1 MRNSLKLSTSLT
13 WKELLYSL
21 LILGAATL
29 IGLLFSNLGFTEAN
43 IITIYLLAILLAS
56 LITTSRWCSLLN
68 SLVSVLVFNF
78 FFTEPKFT
86 LHAYEK
92 GYPVTFAVMFI
103 ASWITGTLAVRV
115 KEHGKKAAEAEMLAQ
130 KEQLR
135 ANLLRSISHDLRTP
149 LTSISGNAS
158 NLLSN
163 SSSFDEDTKIQIYS
177 DIYNDSM
184 WLINLVENLLSV
196 SRMEDGKM
204 ILHMQTELMDE
215 IITEA
220 LRHVEK
226 RSYKHKIKVV
236 HEDELLLAKIDGRLI
251 VQVIINLIDNAIKYT
266 QPGTDIMIHSQ
277 KVGDWIVIDVAD
289 NGKGIPKEEKEHVFE
304 MFYTGNNNIADSRR
318 SIGLGLFL
326 CKSIVEAHGGKMEL
340 LDFMPHGSIFR
351 FSLPAGEVKL
361 HE

>member
-1 MRNSLKLSTSLT
+1 MKTKFPS
-13 WKELLYSL
+13 WKEVVYSIF
-21 LILGAATL
+21 ILAIATL
-29 IGLLFSNLGFTEAN
+29 IGLLFAKLGFTEAN
-43 IITIYLLAILLAS
+43 IITLYLLAVLLAS
-56 LITTSRWCSLLN
+56 LVTTSRICSLIN
-68 SLVSVLVFNF
+68 SLLSVLIFNF
-78 FFTEPKFT
+78 FFTVPQFT

-103 ASWITGTLAVRV
+103 ASWITSTLAMRV
-115 KEHGKKAAEAEMLAQ
+115 KEHAQKAAEAELLAQ

-163 SSSFDEDTKIQIYS
+163 SDSFDDETKRQIYS
-177 DIYNDSM
+177 DIYDDSM

-204 ILHMQTELMDE
+204 IMHIQTELMDE

-220 LRHVEK
+220 LRHIDK
-226 RSYKHKIKVV
+226 RSSNHSIKVIG
-236 HEDELLLAKIDGRLI
+236 EDDFILAKIDGKLI
-251 VQVIINLIDNAIKYT
+251 VQVIINIVDNAIKYT
-266 QPGTDIMIHSQ
+266 EDGTEITIHYR
-277 KVGDWIVIDVAD
+277 KDGDWIVVDIAD
-289 NGKGIPKEEKEHVFE
+289 TGKGIADIEKPRVFE
-304 MFYTGNNNIADSRR
+304 MFFTGSNTIADNRR

-326 CKSIVEAHGGKMEL
+326 CKSIIQAHGGEICL
-340 LDFMPHGSIFR
+340 LDNQPKGSIFR
-351 FSLPAGEVKL
+351 FTLPAGEVTI

>member
-1 MRNSLKLSTSLT
+1 MQNTLKLYKLPT
-13 WKELLYSL
+13 WKELLYCL
-21 LILGAATL
+21 LILGIATL
-29 IGLLFSNLGFTEAN
+29 IGILFSNLGFTEAN

-56 LITTSRWCSLLN
+56 LVTTSRWCSLIN
-68 SLVSVLVFNF
+68 SLLSVLVFNF

-92 GYPVTFAVMFI
+92 GYPITFAVMFI

-115 KEHGKKAAEAEMLAQ
+115 KEHGKKAAEAELLAQ

-163 SSSFDEDTKIQIYS
+163 SSSFDEDTKKQIYS
-177 DIYNDSM
+177 DIYDDSM

-204 ILHMQTELMDE
+204 ILHIQTELMDE
-215 IITEA
+215 IISEA
-220 LRHVEK
+220 LRHIEK
-226 RSYKHKIKVV
+226 RRLDHEIEVV
-236 HEDELLLAKIDGRLI
+236 HEEELLLAKIDGRLI

-266 QPGTDIMIHSQ
+266 PAGTKIMIRSQ
-277 KVGDWIVIDVAD
+277 KVDDLIMVEVAD
-289 NGKGIPKEEKEHVFE
+289 NGMGIPVNEKSRVFE
-304 MFYTGNNNIADSRR
+304 MFYTGDNKIADSRR

-326 CKSIVEAHGGKMEL
+326 CKSIIEAHGGKMEV
-340 LDFMPHGSIFR
+340 LDFVPHGSVFR
-351 FSLPAGEVKL
+351 FSLPAGEVSL

>member
-1 MRNSLKLSTSLT
+1 MKLSKFPS

-29 IGLLFSNLGFTEAN
+29 IGLLFSYLGFTEAN

-56 LITTSRWCSLLN
+56 LITTSRWCSLFN
-68 SLVSVLVFNF
+68 SLASVLVFNF

-92 GYPVTFAVMFI
+92 GYPVTFAIMFI

-115 KEHGKKAAEAEMLAQ
+115 KEHGKKAAEAELLAQ

-163 SSSFDEDTKIQIYS
+163 SSSFDESTKKQIYS
-177 DIYNDSM
+177 DIYDDSM

-215 IITEA
+215 IVTEA
-220 LRHVEK
+220 LRHIDK
-226 RSYKHKIKVV
+226 RGSQHHIKVI
-236 HEDELLLAKIDGRLI
+236 HEDDMLLAKMDGRLI
-251 VQVIINLIDNAIKYT
+251 MQVIINLVDNAIKYT
-266 QPGTDIMIHSQ
+266 PQGTNIFI
-277 KVGDWIVIDVAD
+277 KVKKEMEWIVVEVAD
-289 NGKGIPKEEKEHVFE
+289 TGAGIPNDEKVRVFE
-304 MFYTGNNNIADSRR
+304 MFYTGGKPVADSRR

-326 CKSIVEAHGGKMEL
+326 CKSIIEAHGGKMQL
-340 LDFMPHGSIFR
+340 YDHVPCGSVFR
-351 FSLPAGEVKL
+351 FTLPAGEVNL
-361 HE
+361 NE

>member
-1 MRNSLKLSTSLT
+1 MEKLFTFSKLPS

-21 LILGAATL
+21 LILGIATF
-29 IGLLFSNLGFTEAN
+29 IGLLFSYLGFTEAN

-56 LITTSRWCSLLN
+56 LVTTSRWCSLIN
-68 SLVSVLVFNF
+68 SLACVLIFNF
-78 FFTEPKFT
+78 LFTEPRFT

-92 GYPVTFAVMFI
+92 GYPVTFAIMFI

-115 KEHGKKAAEAEMLAQ
+115 KEHGKKAAEAELLAQ

-163 SSSFDEDTKIQIYS
+163 SSSFDELTMKQIYS
-177 DIYNDSM
+177 DIYDDAM

-204 ILHMQTELMDE
+204 ILHIQTELVDE
-215 IITEA
+215 IVSEA
-220 LRHVEK
+220 LQHIDK
-226 RSYKHKIKVV
+226 RSIEHDIKVV
-236 HEDELLLAKIDGRLI
+236 NEDEFLLAKMDGRLI
-251 VQVIINLIDNAIKYT
+251 VQVIINLVDNAIKYT
-266 QPGTDIMIHSQ
+266 PKGTEILVRV
-277 KVGDWIVIDVAD
+277 KKENDWVYLEVAD
-289 NGKGIPKEEKEHVFE
+289 TGKGIADSEKERVFE
-304 MFYTGNNNIADSRR
+304 MFYTGNATADSRR

-326 CKSIVEAHGGKMEL
+326 CKSIVEAHGGKL
-340 LDFMPHGSIFR
+340 KLFDNVPHGSVFQ
-351 FSLPAGEVKL
+351 FSLPAGEVNL

>member
-1 MRNSLKLSTSLT
+1 MRNSFKLSKLPS
-13 WKELLYSL
+13 WKELFYSL

-43 IITIYLLAILLAS
+43 IITIYLLAILLTS
-56 LITTSRWCSLLN
+56 LVTTSRWCNLLN
-68 SLVSVLVFNF
+68 SLISVLVFNF

-86 LHAYEK
+86 LHVYEK
-92 GYPVTFAVMFI
+92 GYPVTFVILFI

-163 SSSFDEDTKIQIYS
+163 SSSFDEATKKQIYS
-177 DIYNDSM
+177 DIYDDSM

-204 ILHMQTELMDE
+204 ILHMQTELIDE
-215 IITEA
+215 IVTES

-226 RSYKHKIKVV
+226 RSFKHIIKVV
-236 HEDELLLAKIDGRLI
+236 HEEELLLVKIDARLI

-266 QPGTDIMIHSQ
+266 PPGTEITIHS
-277 KVGDWIVIDVAD
+277 KKLDEWIVVDVAD
-289 NGKGIPKEEKEHVFE
+289 NGAGIPEEEKERVFE
-304 MFYTGNNNIADSRR
+304 MFYTGNNKIADSRR

-326 CKSIVEAHGGKMEL
+326 CKSIIEAHGGQIEL
-340 LDFMPHGSIFR
+340 LDFEPHGSLFR
-351 FSLPAGEVKL
+351 FTLPAGEVSL

>member
-1 MRNSLKLSTSLT
+1 MGSGIKLSKFPSLK
-13 WKELLYSL
+13 EYVYSL
-21 LILGAATL
+21 LILAAATL
-29 IGLLFSNLGFTEAN
+29 IGLLFAFLGFTEAN
-43 IITIYLLAILLAS
+43 IITIYLLAILLDS
-56 LITTSRWCSLLN
+56 LVTTSRWCSLLN
-68 SLVSVLVFNF
+68 SLASVLIFNF

-86 LHAYEK
+86 LHAYDKE
-92 GYPVTFAVMFI
+92 YPVTFAVMFI

-163 SSSFDEDTKIQIYS
+163 AFSFDENEKRQIYS
-177 DIYNDSM
+177 DIYDDTM

-196 SRMEDGKM
+196 SRMEDGRM
-204 ILHMQTELMDE
+204 NLHMQTELMDE

-220 LRHVEK
+220 LQHIDK
-226 RSYKHKIKVV
+226 RSSEHVIKVMYQ
-236 HEDELLLAKIDGRLI
+236 DDFLLAKMDGRLI
-251 VQVIINLIDNAIKYT
+251 MQVIINLVDNAIKYT
-266 QPGTDIMIHSQ
+266 SKGTEITIHT
-277 KVGDWIVIDVAD
+277 KRENEWIVVKVMDT
-289 NGKGIPKEEKEHVFE
+289 GEGIPDYEKERIFE
-304 MFYTGNNNIADSRR
+304 MFYTGEHTIADGRR

-326 CKSIVEAHGGKMEL
+326 CKSIIEAHGGQL
-340 LDFMPHGSIFR
+340 SVCDNTPHGSIFS
-351 FSLPAGEVKL
+351 FSLPAGEVNL

>member
-1 MRNSLKLSTSLT
+1 MKAKIPSI
-13 WKELLYSL
+13 KEIVYSL
-21 LILGAATL
+21 LILAVATC
-29 IGLLFSNLGFTEAN
+29 IGLLFSGLGFTEAN
-43 IITIYLLAILLAS
+43 IITLYLLAVLLAS
-56 LITTSRWCSLLN
+56 LVTTSRMCSFVN
-68 SLVSVLVFNF
+68 SILSVLVFNF
-78 FFTEPKFT
+78 FFTVPQFT

-103 ASWITGTLAVRV
+103 ASWITSTLAMRV
-115 KEHGKKAAEAEMLAQ
+115 KEHAQKAAEAELLAQ

-163 SSSFDEDTKIQIYS
+163 SESFDEDTKKQIYS
-177 DIYNDSM
+177 DIYEDSM

-204 ILHMQTELMDE
+204 ILHFQTELMDE

-220 LRHVEK
+220 LHHIKK
-226 RSYKHKIKVV
+226 RGGHHSIIF
-236 HEDELLLAKIDGRLI
+236 EENDDFILAKIDGKLI

-266 QPGTDIMIHSQ
+266 PAGTEIRIKCKKDADKVIVDITDT
-277 KVGDWIVIDVAD
+277 GDGIVDS
-289 NGKGIPKEEKEHVFE
+289 EKTRVFE
-304 MFYTGNNNIADSRR
+304 MFFTGSNTIADSRR

-326 CKSIVEAHGGKMEL
+326 CKSIVEAHGGEIIL
-340 LDFMPHGSIFR
+340 LDNKPHGCIFQ
-351 FSLPAGEVKL
+351 FTLPAGEVTI

>member
-1 MRNSLKLSTSLT
+1 MQTSLKLSKFPS
-13 WKELLYSL
+13 WKELFYSL
-21 LILGAATL
+21 LVLGIATL
-29 IGLLFSNLGFTEAN
+29 IGLLFSYLGFTEAN

-56 LITTSRWCSLLN
+56 LVTTSRWCSLLN
-68 SLVSVLVFNF
+68 SFASVLIFNF

-115 KEHGKKAAEAEMLAQ
+115 KEHGKKAAEAELLAQ

-163 SSSFDEDTKIQIYS
+163 ASSFDEDTKRLIYS
-177 DIYNDSM
+177 DIYDDAI

-220 LRHVEK
+220 LQHIDK
-226 RSYKHKIKVV
+226 RSSEHIINVR

-251 VQVIINLIDNAIKYT
+251 VQVIINLVDNAIKYT
-266 QPGTDIMIHSQ
+266 SKDTEITIRTKKENG
-277 KVGDWIVIDVAD
+277 WIVVEVAD
-289 NGKGIPKEEKEHVFE
+289 TGDGIPDEEKNRVFE
-304 MFYTGNNNIADSRR
+304 MFFTGGNTIADSRR

-326 CKSIVEAHGGKMEL
+326 CKSIIEAHGGWLKL
-340 LDFMPHGSIFR
+340 YDTTPHGSTFC
-351 FSLPAGEVKL
+351 FTLPAGEVNL

>member
-1 MRNSLKLSTSLT
+1 MKLSKFPS

-21 LILGAATL
+21 LILATATL

-56 LITTSRWCSLLN
+56 LVTTSRWCSLFN
-68 SLVSVLVFNF
+68 SLSSVLIFNF
-78 FFTEPKFT
+78 FFTEPRFT

-115 KEHGKKAAEAEMLAQ
+115 KEHGKKAAEAELLAQ

-163 SSSFDEDTKIQIYS
+163 ASSFDEATKKQIYS
-177 DIYNDSM
+177 DIYDDSI

-204 ILHMQTELMDE
+204 ILHLQTELMDE

-220 LRHVEK
+220 LCHIDK
-226 RSYKHKIKVV
+226 RGALHHIKVF
-236 HEDELLLAKIDGRLI
+236 HEDDMLLAKMDGRLI
-251 VQVIINLIDNAIKYT
+251 VQVIINLVDNAIKYT
-266 QPGTDIMIHSQ
+266 PQGTEISILV
-277 KVGDWIVIDVAD
+277 KKEKEWIIVEVSDT
-289 NGKGIPKEEKEHVFE
+289 GEGILDEEKERVFE
-304 MFYTGNNNIADSRR
+304 MFYTGGNPIVDSRR
-318 SIGLGLFL
+318 SVGLGLFL
-326 CKSIVEAHGGKMEL
+326 CKSIIEAHGGEL
-340 LDFMPHGSIFR
+340 KLNNNVPHGSVFR
-351 FSLPAGEVKL
+351 FSLPAGEVSL

>member
-1 MRNSLKLSTSLT
+1 MKAKFPTLK
-13 WKELLYSL
+13 EVAYSL
-21 LILGAATL
+21 LILAMATM
-29 IGLLFSNLGFTEAN
+29 IGLLFSELGFTEAN
-43 IITIYLLAILLAS
+43 IITLYLLAVLLAS
-56 LITTSRWCSLLN
+56 LVTTSRVCGLMNSLL
-68 SLVSVLVFNF
+68 SVLIFNF
-78 FFTEPKFT
+78 FFTVPQFT

-103 ASWITGTLAVRV
+103 ASWITSTLAMRV
-115 KEHGKKAAEAEMLAQ
+115 KEHAKIAAEAELLAH

-163 SSSFDEDTKIQIYS
+163 SESFDENTKKQIYS
-177 DIYNDSM
+177 DIYDDSM

-204 ILHMQTELMDE
+204 ILHFQTELLDE

-220 LRHVEK
+220 LSHIDK
-226 RSYKHKIKVV
+226 RSIHHHIHVKKK
-236 HEDELLLAKIDGRLI
+236 DEFILARIDGRLI
-251 VQVIINLIDNAIKYT
+251 VQVIINIIDNALKYT
-266 QPGTDIMIHSQ
+266 SAGTEIEISYKKENEWVVVDIS
-277 KVGDWIVIDVAD
+277 D
-289 NGKGIPKEEKEHVFE
+289 NGQGISDDEKERVFE
-304 MFYTGNNNIADSRR
+304 MFFSGSNAVADSRR

-326 CKSIVEAHGGKMEL
+326 CKSIIQAHGGEITL
-340 LDFMPHGSIFR
+340 LDNKPHGCIFR
-351 FSLPAGEVKL
+351 FTLPAGEVTI

>member
-1 MRNSLKLSTSLT
+1 MKLSKFPS
-13 WKELLYSL
+13 WKELFYNL

-29 IGLLFSNLGFTEAN
+29 VGLLFSYLGFTEAN
-43 IITIYLLAILLAS
+43 IITIYLLAVLLAS
-56 LITTSRWCSLLN
+56 LVTTSRWSSLFN
-68 SLVSVLVFNF
+68 SLASVLIFNF
-78 FFTEPKFT
+78 FFTEPRYT

-115 KEHGKKAAEAEMLAQ
+115 KEHGKKAAEAEVLAQ

-163 SSSFDEDTKIQIYS
+163 SSSFDESTKKQIYS
-177 DIYNDSM
+177 DIYDDAM

-204 ILHMQTELMDE
+204 ILHIQTELMDE

-220 LRHVEK
+220 LHHIDK
-226 RSYKHKIKVV
+226 RGSLHCIKVL
-236 HEDELLLAKIDGRLI
+236 HEEDMLLAKMDGRLI
-251 VQVIINLIDNAIKYT
+251 VQVIINLVDNAIKYT
-266 QPGTDIMIHSQ
+266 PQGTDISI
-277 KVGDWIVIDVAD
+277 IVKKAQEKIVVEVMDT
-289 NGKGIPKEEKEHVFE
+289 GEGIPDEEKKRVFE
-304 MFYTGNNNIADSRR
+304 MFYTGGTTVADSRR

-326 CKSIVEAHGGKMEL
+326 CKSIIEAHGGEMKL
-340 LDFMPHGSIFR
+340 YDNIPHGSVFR
-351 FSLPAGEVKL
+351 FTLPAGEVNL

>member
-1 MRNSLKLSTSLT
+1 MKLSKFPSG
-13 WKELLYSL
+13 KELLYSL
-21 LILGAATL
+21 LILAVATL
-29 IGLLFSNLGFTEAN
+29 IGLLFSYLGFTEAN

-56 LITTSRWCSLLN
+56 LVTTSRWCSLLN
-68 SLVSVLVFNF
+68 SLACVLIFNF
-78 FFTEPKFT
+78 LFTEPRFT

-115 KEHGKKAAEAEMLAQ
+115 KEHGKKAAEAELLAQ

-163 SSSFDEDTKIQIYS
+163 SSSFDELTKKQIYS
-177 DIYNDSM
+177 DIYDDSI

-204 ILHMQTELMDE
+204 ILHLQAELMDE

-220 LRHVEK
+220 LRHIDK
-226 RSYKHKIKVV
+226 RSSLHHIKVF
-236 HEDELLLAKIDGRLI
+236 HEDDMLLAKMDGRLI
-251 VQVIINLIDNAIKYT
+251 VQVIINLVDNAIKYT
-266 QPGTDIMIHSQ
+266 PEGTEISIYV
-277 KVGDWIVIDVAD
+277 KKEKEWIIVEVSDT
-289 NGKGIPKEEKEHVFE
+289 GEGIPDEEKERVFE
-304 MFYTGNNNIADSRR
+304 MFYTGGNPIADSRR

-326 CKSIVEAHGGKMEL
+326 CKSIIEAHGGEMKL
-340 LDFMPHGSIFR
+340 YNNLPHGSVFC
-351 FSLPAGEVKL
+351 FSLPAGEVSL

>member
-1 MRNSLKLSTSLT
+1 MKLSKFPS
-13 WKELLYSL
+13 WKELLCSL
-21 LILGAATL
+21 LILTAATL
-29 IGLLFSNLGFTEAN
+29 IGLLFSYLEFTEAN

-56 LITTSRWCSLLN
+56 LVTTSRWCSLLN
-68 SLVSVLVFNF
+68 SLACVLVFNF
-78 FFTEPKFT
+78 FFTEPRFT

-115 KEHGKKAAEAEMLAQ
+115 KEHGKKAAEAELLAQ

-163 SSSFDEDTKIQIYS
+163 ASSFDDKEKTQIYS
-177 DIYNDSM
+177 DIYDDAI

-204 ILHMQTELMDE
+204 NLHMQTELMDE
-215 IITEA
+215 VITEA
-220 LRHVEK
+220 LLHIDK
-226 RSYKHKIKVV
+226 RSSEHSVKVI
-236 HEDELLLAKIDGRLI
+236 HQNGLLLAKMDGRLI
-251 VQVIINLIDNAIKYT
+251 VQVLINLIDNAMKYT
-266 QPGTDIMIHSQ
+266 PKGTEIIIDANRE
-277 KVGDWIVIDVAD
+277 GEWIIVKVIDTG
-289 NGKGIPKEEKEHVFE
+289 NGIPETEKKRIFE
-304 MFYTGNNNIADSRR
+304 MFYTGENTIADSRR
-318 SIGLGLFL
+318 SVGLGLFL
-326 CKSIVEAHGGKMEL
+326 CKSIIEAHGGQL
-340 LDFMPHGSIFR
+340 RVYNNIPHGSV
-351 FSLPAGEVKL
+351 FSFSIPAGEVNL

>member
-1 MRNSLKLSTSLT
+1 MQNSLKLSKLPT
-13 WKELLYSL
+13 WKELFYSL
-21 LILGAATL
+21 FILAAATL
-29 IGLLFSNLGFTEAN
+29 IGLLFSYLGFTEAN

-56 LITTSRWCSLLN
+56 LVTTSRWCSLIN
-68 SLVSVLVFNF
+68 SLASVLIFNF

-92 GYPVTFAVMFI
+92 GYPVTFAIMFI

-163 SSSFDEDTKIQIYS
+163 SSSFDENTKRQIYS
-177 DIYNDSM
+177 DIYDDSM

-204 ILHMQTELMDE
+204 ILNIQTELMDE

-220 LRHVEK
+220 LRHIDK
-226 RSYKHKIKVV
+226 RSTEHVIQVS
-236 HEDELLLAKIDGRLI
+236 HEEELLLAKMDGRLI
-251 VQVIINLIDNAIKYT
+251 MQVIINLIDNAIKYT
-266 QPGTDIMIHSQ
+266 PSGTVITIHT
-277 KVGDWIVIDVAD
+277 KKENEWILVEVAD
-289 NGKGIPKEEKEHVFE
+289 NGAGIPNDEKERLFE
-304 MFYTGNNNIADSRR
+304 MFYTGNNNIADGRR

-326 CKSIVEAHGGKMEL
+326 CKSIIEAHGGEMNL
-340 LDFMPHGSIFR
+340 YDSVPHGSVFR
-351 FSLPAGEVKL
+351 FTLPAGEVNL

>member
-277 KVGDWIVIDVAD
+277 KVGD
-289 NGKGIPKEEKEHVFE
+289 
-304 MFYTGNNNIADSRR
+304 
-318 SIGLGLFL
+318 L
-326 CKSIVEAHGGKMEL
+326 
-340 LDFMPHGSIFR
+340 
-351 FSLPAGEVKL
+351 SLI
-361 HE
+361 HI